1 MKALKRSTSKPD
13 TRVLIRRCEEYD
25 EKAIQDIVR
34 QGMKDLGYEPSGRV
48 FVKPNVVYA
57 SKGGKLGTNAHT
69 STVVVASAL
78 EELVNI
84 EGVKRVDLGENTGMR
99 IPTRMFYKQAGY
111 YDMIKDVK
119 KKARAKVNIFCTD
132 EERRDQMH
140 VGGLVHNTLR
150 VSERWPGRTRRCTC
164 RN

>member
-1 MKALKRSTSKPD
+1 MRKAAKTSIKDPFST
-13 TRVLIRRCEEYD
+13 VIIRKCEEYD
-25 EKAIQDIVR
+25 ADAIKAIIR
-34 QGMKDLGYEPSGRV
+34 QGMKDLDYKPAGNV

-78 EELVNI
+78 EELANV

-119 KKARAKVNIFCTD
+119 KKARAKVNIFCID

-140 VGGLVHNTLR
+140 
-150 VSERWPGRTRRCTC
+150 
-164 RN
+164 